1 MRSYKPEGATHY
13 RDVGPDTYW
22 YKKTP
27 SALWFWWAAQNSWS
41 LSANDFEDLRKHLK
55 PVVSSCRLSNT
66 GANQ

>member
-22 YKKTP
+22 YKSTP
-27 SALWFWWAAQNSWS
+27 GCLWYWWAAQNKWTPAAAS
-41 LSANDFEDLRKHLK
+41 LAELAGKLK
-55 PVVSSCRLSNT
+55 PVVSGCSLSDT